1 MRIAKNIKSVTNII
15 PNNVKLVAVSKTKS
29 INLIESA
36 YKAGQRDFGENKV
49 QELVNKFENLPK
61 DINWHMIGHLQ
72 RNKVKYIAP
81 FIYLIQSVDSLRLL
95 IEINKQGI
103 KNNRVINVLVQM
115 DISNDE
121 TKFGFSFQEFEELI
135 NKNEIKTLKNICIKG
150 MMGMASFTKDENKIK
165 DEFYSLHKF
174 YKKHKKFL
182 NLEIL
187 SMGMS
192 GDFKIAIN
200 CNSNLIRLGSSI
212 FGDR

>member
-1 MRIAKNIKSVTNII
+1 MRIAKNIKSLTDII

-29 INLIESA
+29 INLIDSA

-115 DISNDE
+115 DISNDK
-121 TKFGFSFQEFEELI
+121 TKFGFSYQEFEELI
-135 NKNEIKTLKNICIKG
+135 NKNEINTLKNICIKG

>member
-1 MRIAKNIKSVTNII
+1 MRIAKNIKSVTDII

-36 YKAGQRDFGENKV
+36 YRAGQRDFGENKV

-121 TKFGFSFQEFEELI
+121 TKFGFSYQEFEELI

-200 CNSNLIRLGSSI
+200 CNSNLIRVGSSI

>member
-1 MRIAKNIKSVTNII
+1 MRIAKNIKSLTDII

-115 DISNDE
+115 DISNDK
-121 TKFGFSFQEFEELI
+121 TKFGFSYQEFEELI
-135 NKNEIKTLKNICIKG
+135 NKNKINTLKNICIRG

-165 DEFYSLHKF
+165 NEFYSLNKF

>member
-1 MRIAKNIKSVTNII
+1 MRITKNIKSVTDII

-36 YKAGQRDFGENKV
+36 YRAGQRDFGENKV

-121 TKFGFSFQEFEELI
+121 TKFGFSYQEFEELI

>member
-1 MRIAKNIKSVTNII
+1 MRIAKNIKNVTDII

-49 QELVNKFENLPK
+49 QELVDKFENLPK

>member
-1 MRIAKNIKSVTNII
+1 MRIAKNIKSFTDII
-15 PNNVKLVAVSKTKS
+15 PNNVKLVAVSNTKS

-121 TKFGFSFQEFEELI
+121 TKFGFSYQEFEELI

-165 DEFYSLHKF
+165 DEFYSLNKF

>member
-1 MRIAKNIKSVTNII
+1 MRIAKNIKSVTDII

>member
-1 MRIAKNIKSVTNII
+1 MRIAENIKSFTDII

-135 NKNEIKTLKNICIKG
+135 NKNEINNLKNICIKG

>member
-1 MRIAKNIKSVTNII
+1 MRIAKNIKSFTDII
-15 PNNVKLVAVSKTKS
+15 PNNVKLLAVSKTKS

-36 YKAGQRDFGENKV
+36 YRAGQRDFGENKV

-121 TKFGFSFQEFEELI
+121 TKFGFSYQEFEELI
-135 NKNEIKTLKNICIKG
+135 NKNEINTLKNICIKG

-165 DEFYSLHKF
+165 DEFYSLNKF

>member
-1 MRIAKNIKSVTNII
+1 MRIAKNIKNVTDII

-135 NKNEIKTLKNICIKG
+135 SKNEIKTLKNICIKG

-165 DEFYSLHKF
+165 EEFYSLHKF
-174 YKKHKKFL
+174 YKKHKRFL

>member
-1 MRIAKNIKSVTNII
+1 MRIAKNIKSVTDII

-95 IEINKQGI
+95 IEINKQGM

-121 TKFGFSFQEFEELI
+121 TKFGFSYQEFEELI

>member
-1 MRIAKNIKSVTNII
+1 MKIAKNIKSFTDII

-29 INLIESA
+29 VNLIESA

-150 MMGMASFTKDENKIK
+150 MMGMASYTKDENKIK
-165 DEFYSLHKF
+165 DEFYSLNKF

>member
-1 MRIAKNIKSVTNII
+1 MKIAKNIKSFTDII

-36 YKAGQRDFGENKV
+36 YRAGQRDFGENKV

-121 TKFGFSFQEFEELI
+121 TKFGFSYQEFEELI

>member
-1 MRIAKNIKSVTNII
+1 MRIAKNIKSFTDII

-121 TKFGFSFQEFEELI
+121 TKFGFSYQEFEELI

>member
-1 MRIAKNIKSVTNII
+1 MRIAKNIKSVTDII

-36 YKAGQRDFGENKV
+36 YRAGQRDFGENKV
-49 QELVNKFENLPK
+49 QELVDKFENLPK

-121 TKFGFSFQEFEELI
+121 TKFGFSYQEFEELI

-165 DEFYSLHKF
+165 DEFYSLNKF

>member
-1 MRIAKNIKSVTNII
+1 MRIAKNIKNVTDII

-165 DEFYSLHKF
+165 EEFYSLHKF
-174 YKKHKKFL
+174 YKKHKRFL

>member
-1 MRIAKNIKSVTNII
+1 MRIAKNIKNVTDII

-121 TKFGFSFQEFEELI
+121 TKFGFSYQEFEELI
-135 NKNEIKTLKNICIKG
+135 NKNEINTLKNICIKG

>member
-1 MRIAKNIKSVTNII
+1 MRIAKNIKSITDII

-49 QELVNKFENLPK
+49 QELVDKFENLPK

>member
-1 MRIAKNIKSVTNII
+1 MRITKNIKSVTDII

-36 YKAGQRDFGENKV
+36 YRGGQRDFGENKV

-121 TKFGFSFQEFEELI
+121 TKFGFSYQEFEELI

>member
-1 MRIAKNIKSVTNII
+1 MRIAKNIKSVTDII

-121 TKFGFSFQEFEELI
+121 TKFGFSYQEFEELI
-135 NKNEIKTLKNICIKG
+135 KKNEINTLKNICIKG

-165 DEFYSLHKF
+165 DEFYSLHEF

>member
-1 MRIAKNIKSVTNII
+1 MRIAKNIKSVTDII

-36 YKAGQRDFGENKV
+36 YKGGQRDFGENKV

>member
-1 MRIAKNIKSVTNII
+1 MRIAKNIKSFTDII

-121 TKFGFSFQEFEELI
+121 TKFGFSYQEFEELI
-135 NKNEIKTLKNICIKG
+135 KKNEINTLKNICIKG

-165 DEFYSLHKF
+165 DEFYSLHEF

>member
-135 NKNEIKTLKNICIKG
+135 SKNEIKTLKNICIKG

-165 DEFYSLHKF
+165 DEFYSLHMF

-200 CNSNLIRLGSSI
+200 CNSSLIRLGSSI

>member
-1 MRIAKNIKSVTNII
+1 MRIAKNIRSVTDII

-36 YKAGQRDFGENKV
+36 YRAGQRDFGENKV

-121 TKFGFSFQEFEELI
+121 TKFGFSFQEFEQLI
-135 NKNEIKTLKNICIKG
+135 NKNEINTLKNICIKG

>member
-1 MRIAKNIKSVTNII
+1 MRIAKNIKNVTDII

-36 YKAGQRDFGENKV
+36 YRAGQRDFGENKV

-165 DEFYSLHKF
+165 DEFYSLNKF

>member
-1 MRIAKNIKSVTNII
+1 MRIAKNIKNVTDII

-49 QELVNKFENLPK
+49 QELVDKFENLPK

-165 DEFYSLHKF
+165 DEFYSLNKF

>member
-1 MRIAKNIKSVTNII
+1 MRIAKNIKSVTDII
-15 PNNVKLVAVSKTKS
+15 PKNVKLVAVSKTKS

-36 YKAGQRDFGENKV
+36 YRAGQRDFGENKV

-121 TKFGFSFQEFEELI
+121 TKFGFSYQEFEELI
-135 NKNEIKTLKNICIKG
+135 NKNDIKTLKNICIKG

>member
-1 MRIAKNIKSVTNII
+1 MKIAKNIKSFTEII

-36 YKAGQRDFGENKV
+36 YRAGQRDFGENKV

>member
-1 MRIAKNIKSVTNII
+1 MRIAKNIKNVTDII

-36 YKAGQRDFGENKV
+36 YKAGHRDFGENKV

>member
-1 MRIAKNIKSVTNII
+1 MRIAKNIKSVTDII

-36 YKAGQRDFGENKV
+36 YRAGQRDFGENKV

-121 TKFGFSFQEFEELI
+121 TKFGFSYQEFEELI
-135 NKNEIKTLKNICIKG
+135 NKNEIITLKNICIKG

-165 DEFYSLHKF
+165 NEFYSLHKF

>member
-1 MRIAKNIKSVTNII
+1 MRIAKNIKIFTDVI

-121 TKFGFSFQEFEELI
+121 TKFGFSYQEFEELI
-135 NKNEIKTLKNICIKG
+135 KKNEINTLKNICIKG

-165 DEFYSLHKF
+165 DEFYSLHEF

>member
-1 MRIAKNIKSVTNII
+1 MRIAKNIKSFTDVI

-121 TKFGFSFQEFEELI
+121 TKFGFSYQEFEELI
-135 NKNEIKTLKNICIKG
+135 KKNEINTLKNICIKG

-165 DEFYSLHKF
+165 DEFYSLYKF

>member
-36 YKAGQRDFGENKV
+36 YKGGQRDFGENKV

-121 TKFGFSFQEFEELI
+121 TKFGFSYQEFEELI

>member
-1 MRIAKNIKSVTNII
+1 MRIAKNIKSFTDII

-103 KNNRVINVLVQM
+103 KNNRVINILVQM
-115 DISNDE
+115 DISNDK
-121 TKFGFSFQEFEELI
+121 TKFGFSYQEFEELI
-135 NKNEIKTLKNICIKG
+135 NKNEINTLKNICIKG

>member
-1 MRIAKNIKSVTNII
+1 MRIAKNIKSVTDII
-15 PNNVKLVAVSKTKS
+15 PKNVKLVAVSKTKS

-36 YKAGQRDFGENKV
+36 YRGGQRDFGENKV

-135 NKNEIKTLKNICIKG
+135 SKNEIKTLKNICIKG

>member
-1 MRIAKNIKSVTNII
+1 MRIAKNIKSVTDII

-36 YKAGQRDFGENKV
+36 YRAGQRDFGENKV

-121 TKFGFSFQEFEELI
+121 TKFGFSYQEFEELI
-135 NKNEIKTLKNICIKG
+135 NKNEINTLKNICIKG

-165 DEFYSLHKF
+165 DEFYSLNKF

>member
-1 MRIAKNIKSVTNII
+1 MRIAENIKSLTDII

-29 INLIESA
+29 LNLIESA

-121 TKFGFSFQEFEELI
+121 TKFGFTYQEFEELI
-135 NKNEIKTLKNICIKG
+135 NKNEINTLKNICIKG

-165 DEFYSLHKF
+165 DEFYSLNKF

>member
-1 MRIAKNIKSVTNII
+1 MKIAKNIKSFTDII

-121 TKFGFSFQEFEELI
+121 TKFGFSYQEFEELI
-135 NKNEIKTLKNICIKG
+135 NKNEINNLKNICIKG

>member
-1 MRIAKNIKSVTNII
+1 MRIAKNIKSVTDII

-36 YKAGQRDFGENKV
+36 YKGGQRDFGENKV

-121 TKFGFSFQEFEELI
+121 TKFGFSYQEFEELI